1 MENGKE
7 HILVSIEESDL
18 NELKREIRN
27 AKAKFGAVISLLI
40 LLVLGL
46 AYISFVT
53 YRQTN
58 SSDVIDSHNRVLL
71 VQIGSDYSKLS
82 DAIQVKNA
90 LKDGG
95 MIRLELDKEFLE
107 ESFGSSSYQSY
118 GATNSEGYH
127 YILGALLNYIASR
140 GWNLIQGPSS
150 GLSDSYYFAK

>member
-82 DAIQVKNA
+82 DAIQEIGRAHV
-90 LKDGG
+90 
-95 MIRLELDKEFLE
+95 
-107 ESFGSSSYQSY
+107 
-118 GATNSEGYH
+118 
-127 YILGALLNYIASR
+127 
-140 GWNLIQGPSS
+140 
-150 GLSDSYYFAK
+150 